1 MGDGR
6 SISTEGKIGIFL
18 ALIGLLGAGAIMI
31 APQQLWIGWS
41 LIAIAVIGLIILGF
55 YHFWGRIHTPAGQAT
70 IGAVAIAVILSAE
83 YGYYTGYFENG
94 LPSFGP
100 SVTPQ
105 SQGPTL
111 PPGLPI
117 QSRLER
123 FIFTC
128 DVPPP
133 TNDQEVAEQ
142 KARLQKNIRVWGD
155 SLGVNISFVD
165 LNDGIQAIAEAKTPE
180 AKARFLSM
188 GIAYGITKLMAEA
201 RRSGKQQIIV
211 VRAEIPKNTPMIL
224 GLVPDPNDPHLAEG
238 RKLLAQFLEVP
249 ESACRMI

>member
-6 SISTEGKIGIFL
+6 ISAEGKIGIFL

-31 APQQLWIGWS
+31 APQQLWIGWT
-41 LIAIAVIGLIILGF
+41 LIAIAVVGLLILGL
-55 YHFWGRIHTPAGQAT
+55 YHFWSRIHTSAGQAT
-70 IGAVAIAVILSAE
+70 IGAIAIAVILSGE
-83 YGYYTGYFENG
+83 YGYYSGYFENW

-100 SVTPQ
+100 SAPPPPGQ
-105 SQGPTL
+105 TL

-133 TNDQEVAEQ
+133 ANEQEATEQ
-142 KARLQKNIRVWGD
+142 KARLQKNIRVWAD
-155 SLGVNISFVD
+155 SLGVDISFVD
-165 LNDGIQAIAEAKTPE
+165 ISDGIQAIAEAKTLE

-188 GIAYGITKLMAEA
+188 GIMYGITKLIAET

-211 VRAEIPKNTPMIL
+211 VRAEIPKKTPMIL
-224 GLVPDPNDPHLAEG
+224 GLVPDPSDPHLEEG